1 MRTIEKFEKQLNKKL
16 EALTYNDLLVVMQD
30 EKYKEFFATPKNTLE
45 IISELIDRNLDKNF
59 VKELYTTKYSLELV
73 WDETLIDNIFTKYK
87 KKEIIKEKL
96 EEELKFYR
104 KSSNSLLSISAFLCT
119 MIGAPEID
127 LKSDE
132 ERLIDAIKYCKDIFE
147 YEISDCSSSY
157 KLRCDIVDLIYTTR
171 EYWWNKYETDIL
183 KDIDWVDNETDALTE
198 FEHKLTG
205 NKINGINIKPEQM
218 GFIDITKLKKE

>member
-1 MRTIEKFEKQLNKKL
+1 MRAIEKFEKQLNKKL
-16 EALTYNDLLVVMQD
+16 EALTYDDLLKIMQD
-30 EKYKEFFATPKNTLE
+30 EKYKEFFATPKSTLE

-59 VKELYTTKYSLELV
+59 VKELYTTKYSIELV
-73 WDETLIDNIFTKYK
+73 WDETLIDNTFTRYK
-87 KKEIIKEKL
+87 KKEITKEKL
-96 EEELKFYR
+96 GEELKFYR

-127 LKSDE
+127 LKNDE
-132 ERLIDAIKYCKDIFE
+132 ERLIDAIKSCNDIF
-147 YEISDCSSSY
+147 YEISDYSSSY
-157 KLRCDIVDLIYTTR
+157 KLRCDIVDLIYTIR
-171 EYWWNKYETDIL
+171 EYWWNRYEADIL
-183 KDIDWVDNETDALTE
+183 NNINWVDNETDALTE